1 MRWQDPPGVH
11 ARHDVP
17 TCAVQLRA
25 DGSGAFPLPQQPPGE
40 LFTSPPEQLLAALN
54 PGRASPTAP
63 RDPFPAASPA
73 AGSSGGGATLLN
85 GAATHSAPGA
95 PAIVPASAPVDVPV
109 SAPVDVPVSVPVDVP
124 VSAPVSGPVAPIG
137 DFLTVDP
144 AAEGPLPAAA
154 LNLARPQGSGPRA
167 SAAKTRGPVVHSYEG
182 GQQLQHAAGRRR
194 IQSQPIRGSTE
205 LRLES
210 AVPTSLERRLRR
222 RRVKCQK
229 RRQLR
234 KRRVKCQKR
243 RQLRKRRVKCQ
254 KRRQLRKRRVKSR
267 KRRQLRGRRVRHQLW
282 CPQLA
287 MPARRHPPPRMARH
301 LAPRVNLRRLLR

>member
-11 ARHDVP
+11 AWHDVF

-63 RDPFPAASPA
+63 RDAFPAASPA
-73 AGSSGGGATLLN
+73 AGSCDGGATPLN

-95 PAIVPASAPVDVPV
+95 PAIVPV
-109 SAPVDVPVSVPVDVP
+109 SAPVDV
-124 VSAPVSGPVAPIG
+124 PVSGPVAPIG

-167 SAAKTRGPVVHSYEG
+167 SAAKTCGPAVHSNEG
-182 GQQLQHAAGRRR
+182 GAAAAACSRAQANSEPVLTGGCGATSGERSADFAGAPAAGTASEASEAAPAAGTASE
-194 IQSQPIRGSTE
+194 ISEAAPATWTASEAPTVVPAACHASEAVSTTENGQAPGATGQPASPAALNTAADPWTPYWLPESELAARG
-205 LRLES
+205 
-210 AVPTSLERRLRR
+210 AVMDIVT
-222 RRVKCQK
+222 
-229 RRQLR
+229 
-234 KRRVKCQKR
+234 
-243 RQLRKRRVKCQ
+243 
-254 KRRQLRKRRVKSR
+254 
-267 KRRQLRGRRVRHQLW
+267 VR
-282 CPQLA
+282 
-287 MPARRHPPPRMARH
+287 
-301 LAPRVNLRRLLR
+301 AP